1 MSPCKCLVFSVPGER
16 TRPWALLGFLMP
28 LAAGALV
35 SMAEA
40 AARPALAAFAL
51 CCISLV
57 ATSLLGAGELNLAS
71 GGIPVSMSIHTFC
84 GYTSRSGGNRCN
96 VESSL
101 IHQRQALPCLTV
113 QSHSSLPLVATSN

>member
-1 MSPCKCLVFSVPGER
+1 MLTVSVPGER
-16 TRPWALLGFLMP
+16 TRRWALLGFLMP
-28 LAAGALV
+28 MAASALV

-57 ATSLLGAGELNLAS
+57 ATSLIGAGELTLIYVAS
-71 GGIPVSMSIHTFC
+71 MLVSMHNGF
-84 GYTSRSGGNRCN
+84 GGNTCN

-101 IHQRQALPCLTV
+101 MT
-113 QSHSSLPLVATSN
+113 

>member
-1 MSPCKCLVFSVPGER
+1 MVSVPGER

-35 SMAEA
+35 SMIEA

-57 ATSLLGAGELNLAS
+57 ATNLIGAGELNLAWVAS
-71 GGIPVSMSIHTFC
+71 VLLSMQDSWVLQVWREH
-84 GYTSRSGGNRCN
+84 
-96 VESSL
+96 
-101 IHQRQALPCLTV
+101 V
-113 QSHSSLPLVATSN
+113 QC